1 MLICVKI
8 GFRVSKCVKGDWFWK
23 CLGRGALI
31 MGKIKEKFKQLKKS
45 GKSAFIPYIT
55 FGFPDMKTFSRTAV
69 SLDECG
75 VDFIEIGFP
84 FSDPIADGPV
94 IQHSSK
100 IALDK
105 GADLPSLYAWLKKY
119 KSRIKTPLILMC
131 YYNSVYSLGVN
142 RFLKKFSGV
151 LDGIIIPDL
160 LAEEAGEFV
169 SLAKKYGIDTVFFVT
184 PTTENKRLPL
194 IDRCSTGFIYY
205 ISVTGVTG
213 MRKDISRN
221 TLSDLK
227 RIRKSSTSPVCIGF
241 GVSTRR
247 QVKAL
252 KKDFDGVIVGSA
264 IIKQIDGLYKSKGFV
279 RKFKEFILWLNA

>member
-1 MLICVKI
+1 
-8 GFRVSKCVKGDWFWK
+8 
-23 CLGRGALI
+23 
-31 MGKIKEKFKQLKKS
+31 MGKIRDKFRQLKES

-55 FGFPDMKTFSRTAV
+55 FGFPDMETFSRTAV

-75 VDFIEIGFP
+75 ADFIEIGFP

-94 IQHSSK
+94 IQHSSR

-105 GADLPSLYAWLKKY
+105 GADLPGFYSWLKEY
-119 KSRIKTPLILMC
+119 KRRIKAPLILMC

-142 RFLKKFSGV
+142 KFLKKFSGF

-160 LAEEAGEFV
+160 LAEEGEEFV
-169 SLAKKYGIDTVFFVT
+169 SLSGKYNIDTVFFVT

-194 IDRCSTGFIYY
+194 INKCSTGFIYY

-213 MRKDISRN
+213 IRRDISLN

-227 RIRKSSTSPVCIGF
+227 RIRKVSSSPVCIGF
-241 GVSTRR
+241 GVSTRG
-247 QVKAL
+247 QVKSL

-264 IIKQIDGLYKSKGFV
+264 IIKKIGGLYKQKDFIQ
-279 RKFKEFILWLNA
+279 RFKEFILWLNA